1 MAGDGGRRNVSPVGN
16 CTSVS
21 VIATSRTI
29 PTYEAGE
36 NWIQA
41 MNMTDISGWLGC
53 VGATCIAI
61 YVVLSTERKLNRIS
75 SDLVALKLSIDGSNR
90 DLIIAAINKVLEK
103 LKVT

>member
-1 MAGDGGRRNVSPVGN
+1 
-16 CTSVS
+16 
-21 VIATSRTI
+21 
-29 PTYEAGE
+29 
-36 NWIQA
+36 
-41 MNMTDISGWLGC
+41 MNMTDISGWLGA